1 VLLTNRVH
9 PDAANTKIQGVRPRF
24 HNAVVAAIE

>member
-9 PDAANTKIQGVRPRF
+9 PCAAPIAMQRVRAEF
-24 HNAVVAAIE
+24 MHLA